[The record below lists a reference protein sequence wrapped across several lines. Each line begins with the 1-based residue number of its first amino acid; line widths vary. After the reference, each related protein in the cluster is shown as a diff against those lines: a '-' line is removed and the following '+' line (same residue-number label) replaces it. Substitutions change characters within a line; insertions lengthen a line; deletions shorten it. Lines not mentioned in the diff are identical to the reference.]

1 MLSTEEK
8 ENLSLLKFLYSCP
21 TARLRKERDK
31 CYEDITRVRAILDEF
46 PEDPRGVLNRLEG
59 KAEAIDEIL
68 KERKEWAEANRYNL
82 KH

>member
-1 MLSTEEK
+1 MLSKEEK

-21 TARLRKERDK
+21 TARLRKERDE
-31 CYEDITRVRAILDEF
+31 CYKDITRVRAILDEF
-46 PEDPRGVLNRLEG
+46 HEVNENTLNRLEG

-68 KERKEWAEANRYNL
+68 KDRKEWAETNRYNL

>member
-1 MLSTEEK
+1 MLSKEEK

-21 TARLRKERDK
+21 TVRLRKERDE
-31 CYEDITRVRAILDEF
+31 CYKDITRVRAILDEF
-46 PEDPRGVLNRLEG
+46 HEVNENTLNRLEG

-68 KERKEWAEANRYNL
+68 KDRKEWAEANRYNL